1 MLGCLAVGWLGGK
14 HYWCFENQK
23 YWAGLEIKAGDFF
36 FFWVWGGAWAYAKI
50 FGSVEE
56 KNSYLGMEGLW
67 LNLLDNVERRKREK
81 KSRDGGLILWGFSKG
96 FKSVFPWKNYDARG
110 AM

>member
-1 MLGCLAVGWLGGK
+1 
-14 HYWCFENQK
+14 
-23 YWAGLEIKAGDFF
+23 
-36 FFWVWGGAWAYAKI
+36 
-50 FGSVEE
+50 
-56 KNSYLGMEGLW
+56 MEGLW

-81 KSRDGGLILWGFSKG
+81 ESGDGGLILWGFSKG